1 MTPYKQKSQR
11 LYETAS
17 AQGGYFTTKQAH
29 AAGYAASTHSYN
41 IHAGNWIREHR
52 GIYRLANYPNPERP
66 DLVLWSLWS
75 SNRKGEPQ
83 GVYSHQTA
91 LSIYDLSDLNP
102 PKIDM
107 TVPPGF
113 RRNSAIPG
121 ALVLHTAD
129 LRKDEIESM
138 HGFGVTR
145 PLRAIADLLIEDSVE
160 LGHLRQAVR
169 EAFQRGLLSRG
180 EIERSRLSA
189 DMKKRIEKF
198 RGDL

>member
-1 MTPYKQKSQR
+1 
-11 LYETAS
+11 
-17 AQGGYFTTKQAH
+17 
-29 AAGYAASTHSYN
+29 
-41 IHAGNWIREHR
+41 
-52 GIYRLANYPNPERP
+52 
-66 DLVLWSLWS
+66 
-75 SNRKGEPQ
+75 
-83 GVYSHQTA
+83 
-91 LSIYDLSDLNP
+91 
-102 PKIDM
+102 M

>member
-17 AQGGYFTTKQAH
+17 AHGGYFTTKQAH

-145 PLRAIADLLIEDSVE
+145 PLRAIADLLIEDSV
-160 LGHLRQAVR
+160 
-169 EAFQRGLLSRG
+169 
-180 EIERSRLSA
+180 
-189 DMKKRIEKF
+189 
-198 RGDL
+198 